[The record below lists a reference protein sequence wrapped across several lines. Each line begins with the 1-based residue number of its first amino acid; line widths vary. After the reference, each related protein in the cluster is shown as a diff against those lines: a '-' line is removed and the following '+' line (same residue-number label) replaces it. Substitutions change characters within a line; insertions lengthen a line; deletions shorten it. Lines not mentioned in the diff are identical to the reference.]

1 MSRLCCED
9 RDGSPGFNN
18 ETVTPC
24 KTSCP
29 SDAAS
34 CVAKV
39 RVSAKLISRKY
50 LALLRSWVAQR
61 EGTSNKNVEIPF
73 LKNKTKATVSVSS
86 VVG

>member
-24 KTSCP
+24 KTSSP

-34 CVAKV
+34 CVAKA
-39 RVSAKLISRKY
+39 RVSAKLISRKF
-50 LALLRSWVAQR
+50 LALLCSWVAQR
-61 EGTSNKNVEIPF
+61 EGTPNKNVEIPF
-73 LKNKTKATVSVSS
+73 LKNKIRAIVPASSAVS
-86 VVG
+86 